1 MKLMIKTHYNSVY
14 VLQMCRYIHNYC
26 TYIYTV
32 YIEIYI
38 YIYMLYIYR
47 YAHYRNVSF
56 HRHIYIWYIYVCVCV
71 YVSHSGHMLKSVCK
85 GANPSLLFWGAH
97 WGWEAVAGDIN
108 RAPFMHKWSLDRAGS
123 DSGHW
128 WPGAVETSSSLLT
141 MVGGRGRVEQGTLWS
156 KNQTSVLVKFTSCL
170 TFDKSRKLLICRFQ
184 FAVYDSS
191 QNDPLVLNK

>member
-1 MKLMIKTHYNSVY
+1 MYYRCVDIHTITVHIYILYI
-14 VLQMCRYIHNYC
+14 LRYI
-26 TYIYTV
+26 YICCIHIDMHTTEMWV
-32 YIEIYI
+32 FIYI
-38 YIYMLYIYR
+38 YIYMIYMC
-47 YAHYRNVSF
+47 VC
-56 HRHIYIWYIYVCVCV
+56 VCVCV

-108 RAPFMHKWSLDRAGS
+108 RAPFMHKWSLGRASS